1 MNIITHREI
10 DQKLC
15 GKPIELSERYSKV
28 ELKTTTEMAVDST
41 GLVHG
46 GFVFGQADYAA
57 MIAVNHPNVVLGG
70 AETRFLKPVKAGE
83 ILIAEA
89 NVTEVKGKKNT
100 AVVTVSRNSEAVF
113 EGTFFCFVLE
123 KHVLK

>member
-28 ELKTTTEMAVDST
+28 ELQTTTEMAVDST

-70 AETRFLKPVKAGE
+70 AEIRFLKPVKAGE

-100 AVVTVSRNSEAVF
+100 AVVTVTRNGETVF